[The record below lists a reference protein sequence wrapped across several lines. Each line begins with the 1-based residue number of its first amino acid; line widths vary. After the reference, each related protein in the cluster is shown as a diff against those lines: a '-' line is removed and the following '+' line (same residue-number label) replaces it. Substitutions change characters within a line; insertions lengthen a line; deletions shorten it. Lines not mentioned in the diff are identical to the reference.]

1 MTKIDLKNNEKMK
14 EGLGNRA
21 YDLGFEYE
29 KKYHGCAQCV
39 VAAVQDTL
47 NIRNDDIFKAMTGC
61 GGGGGGYC
69 NGSCGAL
76 VGGIVMLSWLAGR
89 SRDEFQNVDVSRAY
103 ELTREPHNKFIGEY
117 GAVICRDINMNVFG
131 RPFYTADLDEYR
143 KFQAAGSYVDKC
155 TAVVGNASRWVVE
168 IIIEEGLA
176 PVPE

>member
-117 GAVICRDINMNVFG
+117 GAVICRDINMNAFG